1 MTVLDLDLAVLS
13 RAYAEKSLTPAV
25 VISQIKA
32 HIASTEQYNAWIYVL
47 SDDELQPY
55 IKRLESLDPAT
66 LPLWGIPFAIK
77 DNIDLAGIPTT
88 AACPDFSTVPGES
101 ATVVARLIDAGAIPM
116 GKTNLDQF
124 ATGLVGT
131 RSPHGPTQNALNTA
145 MISGGSSAGSAVAVK
160 LGLCSFSL
168 GTDTAGSGRVPA
180 ALNGLIGFKPTR
192 GWLSTSGVV
201 PACRTLDCVS
211 VFANSVDDARIV
223 ANIAS
228 GFDATDVYSRDIS
241 FSGFDTGNPRYG
253 RLDDLALQPCD
264 NAHKLAYESFVA
276 QLPHAHTC
284 NTAFLFEAAELLYQ
298 GPWLAERYA
307 ALADFLQ
314 SNRDSFLPTTL
325 GIIEDGARFT
335 AVEAFGAQYKLADLR
350 RQTQAL
356 FKSIDVLVL
365 PTVPTN
371 YLIDEVEHDPLS
383 TNAHLGVYTNFV
395 NLLDLCAIAI
405 PADNLPDGMPFGVTL
420 VSTAGRDHALLDLA
434 ESLMHCDKDSVQ
446 SPDLRA
452 RPGEFLLAV
461 CGAHLS
467 GQPLN
472 SQLTERDGYLVRQGT
487 TSDHYRL
494 YALPDN
500 KRPAL
505 IRDMQNG
512 QPIEVEVWSIPAHTV
527 GSFMQGVLP
536 PLGIGSVELSD
547 GVWVNGFI
555 AEPVSTEGSK
565 EITAYGGWIH
575 YVAAKKG

>member
-1 MTVLDLDLAVLS
+1 MTVLDLDFAALRS
-13 RAYAEKSLTPAV
+13 AYAEKSLTPAD
-25 VISQIKA
+25 VISQIKE
-32 HIASTEQYNAWIYVL
+32 HIAESGQYNVWIHVL

-55 IKRLESLDPAT
+55 LERLASFDSTA

-77 DNIDLAGIPTT
+77 DNIDLSGIATT
-88 AACPDFSTVPGES
+88 AACPDFSTVPDKS
-101 ATVVARLIDAGAIPM
+101 ATVVAKLIDAGAIPI

-131 RSPHGPTQNALNTA
+131 RSPYGATRNALNPA

-211 VFANSVDDARIV
+211 VFAKSVDEVRIV
-223 ANIAS
+223 ANIAA
-228 GFDATDVYSRDIS
+228 GFDATDAYSRDIA
-241 FSGFDTGNPRYG
+241 FSGFDTAKPRYG
-253 RLDDLALQPCD
+253 LLDEVALQACD
-264 NAHKLAYESFVA
+264 KAHKSAYESFVA
-276 QLPHAHTC
+276 QLPDANTC
-284 NTAFLFEAAELLYQ
+284 DTTFLFEAAELLYQ

-307 ALADFLQ
+307 GLSDFLKT
-314 SNRDSFLPTTL
+314 NRDSFHPTTA
-325 GIIEDGARFT
+325 GIIEGGAGFT
-335 AVEAFGAQYKLADLR
+335 AVEAFLAQYKLADLR
-350 RQTQAL
+350 RQTEKL
-356 FKSIDVLVL
+356 FTAIDVLVL
-365 PTVPTN
+365 PTVPAQ
-371 YLIDEVEHDPLS
+371 YSIEEVEQEPLS

-405 PADNLPDGMPFGVTL
+405 PADDLPDAMPFGVTL
-420 VSTAGRDHALLDLA
+420 VTTAGRDHALLDLA
-434 ESLMHCDKDSVQ
+434 ETLLPCKKGVAMSSG
-446 SPDLRA
+446 LRA

-461 CGAHLS
+461 CGAHLT

-472 SQLTERDGYLVRQGT
+472 GQLTDRGGYLVQRDT
-487 TSDHYRL
+487 TSENYRL
-494 YALPDN
+494 YALADN

-505 IRDMQNG
+505 IRDTQDG
-512 QPIEVEVWSIPAHTV
+512 QRIEVEVWSIPTHTV

-547 GVWVNGFI
+547 GIWVNGFI
-555 AEPVSTEGSK
+555 AEPVATVGSS
-565 EITAYGGWIH
+565 EITAFGGWTN
-575 YVAAKKG
+575 YVS

>member
-1 MTVLDLDLAVLS
+1 LTVLDLDFATLS
-13 RAYAEKSLTPAV
+13 RAYAETSLTPAD
-25 VISQIKA
+25 VISQIKER
-32 HIASTEQYNAWIYVL
+32 IAETGQHNAWIHVL

-55 IKRLESLDPAT
+55 VERLASVDPAN

-88 AACPDFSTVPGES
+88 AACPDFSTVPEES
-101 ATVVARLIDAGAIPM
+101 ATVVAKLIDAGAIPI

-131 RSPHGPTQNALNTA
+131 RSPYGPTHNALNPA
-145 MISGGSSAGSAVAVK
+145 MVSGGSSAGSAVAVK

-223 ANIAS
+223 ANIAG
-228 GFDATDVYSRDIS
+228 GFDTTDAYARDVS
-241 FSGFDTGNPRYG
+241 FSGFDTTNPRYG
-253 RLDDLALQPCD
+253 RLDDVALQPCD
-264 NAHKLAYESFVA
+264 TVHKSAYESFIA
-276 QLPHAHTC
+276 QLPQANTHD
-284 NTAFLFEAAELLYQ
+284 TAFLFEAAELLYQ

-307 ALADFLQ
+307 GLAEFLRT
-314 SNRDSFLPTTL
+314 NRDSFLPTTL
-325 GIIEDGARFT
+325 GIIEGGARFS
-335 AVEAFGAQYKLADLR
+335 AVEAFAAQYKLAELSR
-350 RQTQAL
+350 RTEEL
-356 FKSIDVLVL
+356 FTAIDVLVL

-371 YLIDEVEHDPLS
+371 YLIDEVEQDPLS

-405 PADNLPDGMPFGVTL
+405 PADDLPDGMPSGVTL
-420 VSTAGRDHALLDLA
+420 VTTAGRDHALLDLA
-434 ESLMHCDKDSVQ
+434 ESLLFGCKDIAPS
-446 SPDLRA
+446 SGLCA

-461 CGAHLS
+461 CGAHLT

-472 SQLTERDGYLVRQGT
+472 GQLTDRDGYLVRQGT
-487 TSDHYRL
+487 TSKCYRL
-494 YALPDN
+494 FALPDK

-505 IRDMQNG
+505 IRDTENG
-512 QPIEVEVWSIPAHTV
+512 QPIEVEVWSIPTHTV

-555 AEPVSTEGSK
+555 AEPTSTTGSR
-565 EITAYGGWIH
+565 EITAFGGWKG
-575 YVAAKKG
+575 YVAAAKA